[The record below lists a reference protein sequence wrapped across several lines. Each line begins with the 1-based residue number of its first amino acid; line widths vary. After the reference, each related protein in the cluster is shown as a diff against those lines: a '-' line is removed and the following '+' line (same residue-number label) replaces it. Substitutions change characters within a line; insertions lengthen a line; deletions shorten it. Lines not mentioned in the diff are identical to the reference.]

1 MFGTWLLWLSIIL
14 RMSSSQLTNS
24 ILFQRGWLK
33 PPTSYHIRWLIH
45 HVEWFTSEFL
55 LANIQQPTNRY
66 KRSTPGKYS
75 EETTSIIYLYVYIYI
90 YVLYYVC
97 MYIWYIYIYYIYII
111 FYITYYI
118 HIYIILYYILYYIL
132 LYYIILYNILEQ
144 ICRHLFVGIVLLSY
158 NRSMA
163 ALFWMFWLRP
173 LNTCTRSCECQDGSD
188 ASAHQFSPIIFFRG
202 VGSTTNQS
210 LSKWGN
216 YGCST
221 SFCTMW
227 GPR

>member
-66 KRSTPGKYS
+66 KRSTPGKSS
-75 EETTSIIYLYVYIYI
+75 EETTSIIYLYVYIYIYI

-97 MYIWYIYIYYIYII
+97 MYIWYIYIYIYFIYII

-132 LYYIILYNILEQ
+132 LYYIILYYIIL
-144 ICRHLFVGIVLLSY
+144 Y
-158 NRSMA
+158 Y
-163 ALFWMFWLRP
+163 
-173 LNTCTRSCECQDGSD
+173 
-188 ASAHQFSPIIFFRG
+188 II
-202 VGSTTNQS
+202 
-210 LSKWGN
+210 L
-216 YGCST
+216 Y
-221 SFCTMW
+221 
-227 GPR
+227 